1 MFDEIVAGNL
11 RHFDNKN
18 IDISMKCDLSIVPRV
33 SGGTRCLCALVW
45 SARDKDLQR
54 SLYTLQVFL
63 KMAKV
68 SELPTVFETQEILFW
83 RAWIIIYGTSWELS
97 GPICDGSR

>member
-33 SGGTRCLCALVW
+33 SGGTRCLCALV
-45 SARDKDLQR
+45 
-54 SLYTLQVFL
+54 
-63 KMAKV
+63 
-68 SELPTVFETQEILFW
+68 
-83 RAWIIIYGTSWELS
+83 
-97 GPICDGSR
+97 